1 MTTAERIKNM
11 EKNPSSLEISK
22 TNDYTIS
29 ALFLKVKDYY
39 SMLNVVAILCEST
52 ENHGTVH
59 LKWANS
65 MLCELDLNKVCIL
78 KILCSDK

>member
-39 SMLNVVAILCEST
+39 SMLNVVAILCESI
-52 ENHGTVH
+52 ENSNILNLFLFSLFYFQVKS
-59 LKWANS
+59 LKKAF
-65 MLCELDLNKVCIL
+65 KA
-78 KILCSDK
+78 KQA